1 MLKDYKDEIDVL
13 IAWYRRAKE
22 VTIQAEAMDCLNKGY
37 IQPMN
42 EQRYCLDHFVRAINY
57 ESKDDC
63 SSESIKKALLS
74 AIGHLQRSY
83 SDSVEWI
90 LISVREE
97 YCMVLEKFSN
107 EQISQGFPEY
117 YSKIRTEL
125 DKVTEIV
132 NHYKIN
138 KSVEQA
144 SDPNALSDNQLKMLD
159 DITGQFLSEEIVEKL
174 ITYLSTLH
182 QKEGALL
189 EIKERDKKNS
199 LKEKIIIPIVA
210 AVIGTVL
217 GSVVVA
223 LLLG

>member
-1 MLKDYKDEIDVL
+1 MLKDYTDVIDVL

-97 YCMVLEKFSN
+97 YH
-107 EQISQGFPEY
+107 
-117 YSKIRTEL
+117 
-125 DKVTEIV
+125 KVTEMV
-132 NHYKIN
+132 NQYKIN

-144 SDPNALSDNQLKMLD
+144 SDPNALSHNQLEMLD
-159 DITGQFLSEEIVEKL
+159 DITGQFLSEKIVEKL
-174 ITYLSTLH
+174 ITYLSTLR
-182 QKEGALL
+182 QKEGTLL

-199 LKEKIIIPIVA
+199 LKEKIIIPIVE